1 MTQRKP
7 PGISWESWSEQAIAE
22 AMRRGEF
29 DNLEGSGRPIDD
41 LDGAHDELW
50 WVRRKLRDEDVDAL
64 PPSLALRRDREQFLN
79 NLATIGDEATVRRLT
94 DELNER
100 IRKLNRYGASGPPS
114 TLTVM
119 DPERI
124 VERWQEARR

>member
-1 MTQRKP
+1 VTQRKP